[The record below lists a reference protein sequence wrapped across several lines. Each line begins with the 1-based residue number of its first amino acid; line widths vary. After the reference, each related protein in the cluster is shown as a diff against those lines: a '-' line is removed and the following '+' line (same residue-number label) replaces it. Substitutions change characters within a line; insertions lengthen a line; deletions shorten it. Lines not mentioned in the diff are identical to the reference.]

1 MIEVCVLCTC
11 MLLVQSLR
19 YPVHAC
25 STFVQFDPP
34 RYPRR
39 LENAWNRNLRSVQ
52 LESGSFVIF
61 MMGSWFIRLMD
72 VFCYWFLRRPS
83 VKWWQDVFFSQVWAM
98 PPCLLHGWSA
108 FDAFVQARLST
119 ETLVLCI
126 VILILGWWIVEG
138 MLRLKGHLWSSE
150 ASIEVHKVSNKF

>member
-1 MIEVCVLCTC
+1 MCTMYMHVVSSKPTVSGPRLQHVCALW
-11 MLLVQSLR
+11 
-19 YPVHAC
+19 
-25 STFVQFDPP
+25 STKVS
-34 RYPRR
+34 
-39 LENAWNRNLRSVQ
+39 EEAWKCLSHRKLRSVQ

-72 VFCYWFLRRPS
+72 VFCYWFLRKPS
-83 VKWWQDVFFSQVWAM
+83 VKWWHEVVARCFFLASLSYAM

-126 VILILGWWIVEG
+126 VILILGWSWLMNCGRNAEAEG
-138 MLRLKGHLWSSE
+138 ASVVKWS
-150 ASIEVHKVSNKF
+150 